1 MMEIETAI
9 TYTQKAFEEV
19 KRASQTRSDL
29 EDIRA
34 ELYLVL
40 LDMIGLRAGMRPS
53 QPLTVEGAMLRI
65 KKQNIDRLARA
76 KRAQLDE
83 AALDEGALAMLK
95 GLDENE

>member
-1 MMEIETAI
+1 MIEIETAI
-9 TYTQKAFEEV
+9 THTQRAFEDV
-19 KRASQTRSDL
+19 KRASRTRSNL

-40 LDMIGLRAGMRPS
+40 LDLIALEAGIGPPQA
-53 QPLTVEGAMLRI
+53 LTVERAMLKI

-83 AALDEGALAMLK
+83 TALSEGALAMLK
-95 GLDENE
+95 GLDESG